1 MSFLDSPSLEWKS
14 IVTSLLIGKY
24 AFETY
29 INYRQY
35 QVYQNTEPPAS
46 IKKEIT
52 QETFLKSQEYSRA
65 KSRFSFFA
73 DALEL
78 VKEIASIKFDLLPLL
93 WGWAGSLSVK
103 LSHAAVIGRFFGASV
118 MPQSLVFFTLTSA
131 ISTLE
136 SLPLSYYQNFV
147 LEEKF
152 GFNKTTIKT
161 FFSDAAKNFVLSVAL
176 GTPFVWAFLKIIEKY
191 GSSFVTYAS
200 VLVLFAQL
208 VLMTIVPTLIL
219 PLFYTFS
226 PLEDGEL
233 KTAIEN
239 LAAKN
244 GFPLTSL
251 YVIDG
256 STRSAHSNAFFV
268 GLPWSKKIVLFDTLI
283 EHNTT
288 EQTVAVL
295 AHEIGHWKLNH
306 LPQMLASSQFSVGI
320 TFVLFS
326 AFLQNKSL
334 FRSFGFTTYPAI
346 IAFMLFSYVNTPVNC
361 LTKFANNLL
370 SRKNEYQA
378 DAYANLQGYH
388 HDLATSLIKMSTE
401 NLGSLNTDWLY
412 SAYNHSHPILAD
424 RLSALGY
431 VSEEKVGDVK
441 LEFEKKEQAGEKEE
455 KVEEKEN

>member
-1 MSFLDSPSLEWKS
+1 MSFLDSPSVNWKS

-35 QVYQNTEPPAS
+35 QVYQRTEPPAS
-46 IKKEIT
+46 IKKEVT

-65 KSRFSFFA
+65 KSKFSFFS
-73 DALEL
+73 DAFEL
-78 VKEIASIKFDLLPLL
+78 VKDVASVKFDLLPLL
-93 WGWAGSLSVK
+93 WGWAGSLSLK
-103 LSHAAVIGRFFGASV
+103 LSHVAVIGRFFGASV
-118 MPQSLVFFTLTSA
+118 MSQSLVFFAVSTVL
-131 ISTLE
+131 STLE

-147 LEEKF
+147 LEERF
-152 GFNKTTIKT
+152 GFNKSTVKVWIT
-161 FFSDAAKNFVLSVAL
+161 DALKSLVLSIVL
-176 GTPFVWAFLKIIEKY
+176 GSPFVYAFLKIIERY
-191 GSSFVTYAS
+191 GTSFVTYAS

-219 PLFYTFS
+219 PLFYKFT

-233 KTAIEN
+233 KSAIEA

-244 GFPLTSL
+244 GFPLSQL

-288 EQTVAVL
+288 EETVAVL

-306 LPQMLASSQFSVGI
+306 LPQMLVTSQASVGLTFILFSV
-320 TFVLFS
+320 
-326 AFLQNKSL
+326 FLENKSL
-334 FRSFGFTTYPAI
+334 FNSFGFSTYPAM

-361 LTKFANNLL
+361 LTQFATNLL

-378 DAYANLQGYH
+378 DQYAKGQGYTEN
-388 HDLATSLIKMSTE
+388 LATSLIKLSTK
-401 NLGSLNTDWLY
+401 NLGSLNTDWLF

-431 VSEEKVGDVK
+431 VSKEKVGDFKVDV
-441 LEFEKKEQAGEKEE
+441 EKSDE
-455 KVEEKEN
+455 